1 MNDST
6 TEAERPRTSLPLL
19 TTSAARLYRA
29 CPRAYRY
36 QYEDGYRTARA
47 SDALRFGTL
56 MHAALEAWW
65 LAPRAAPEHEW
76 LADALAVI
84 DAPRDRPTE
93 DGEDFERAKARA
105 LMLGY
110 HARWASAPLTAVA
123 VELQYEIE
131 LLNPATGAASR
142 TWLLGGKMDG
152 IVKDA
157 ERQVLRVIEHKT
169 TSEDIGIGS
178 DYWTRLTLDPQVSNY
193 IDAARSRGYDV
204 VDCLYDV
211 IRKPSLQPYKATPIE
226 ARKYTKPTKA
236 DPEPRLYANQ
246 REHDETPEEYFER
259 LCEAIAADP
268 DRYYQRGTI
277 VRLEQDQL
285 EASYDRWQ
293 IGRQIRE
300 SQKANAWPRNPDA
313 CKRYGRTCEFMPV
326 CIGVASLDDP
336 TLYRRSE
343 TPHEEL
349 TTTAMELQL

>member
-1 MNDST
+1 MS
-6 TEAERPRTSLPLL
+6 EHTSLPLL
-19 TTSAARLYRA
+19 TTSAAKTYRA
-29 CPRAYRY
+29 CPRSYKY
-36 QYEDGYRTARA
+36 KYEQGYRSITT
-47 SDALRFGTL
+47 SEALRFGTL
-56 MHAALEAWW
+56 FHLALEAWW

-76 LADALAVI
+76 LVDALAII
-84 DAPRDRPTE
+84 DAPAATEERD
-93 DGEDFERAKARA
+93 DYERAKARA

-110 HARWASAPLTAVA
+110 HTRWANEPLTAVA
-123 VELQYEIE
+123 VELQYEID
-131 LLNPATGAASR
+131 LINPATGAPSR
-142 TWLLGGKMDG
+142 TWRLGGKMDG
-152 IVKDA
+152 IVKDS

-169 TSEDIGIGS
+169 AGEDIGIGS
-178 DYWTRLTLDPQVSNY
+178 DYWTRLTLDPQVGNY

-211 IRKPSLQPYKATPIE
+211 VRKPTLQPYKATPIE

-246 REHDETPEEYFER
+246 RERDETPEEYFDR
-259 LCEAIAADP
+259 LVEAIAADP

-285 EASYDRWQ
+285 EAAYDRWQ

-326 CIGVASLDDP
+326 CTSVASLDDAS
-336 TLYRRSE
+336 LYRRTE

-349 TTTAMELQL
+349 STTTATELQL